1 MNISTC
7 PMATFILML
16 VIISILLDSYV
27 MFGLGIVPKNTVVL
41 ILSLLIMILYA
52 TFTIWLANETCYT
65 KFTWISWLIVIYLVY
80 QTVNS
85 IILMTNPKLQKEVKK
100 EFAAMEK
107 EFNESQDRV
116 HSQYGK

>member
-27 MFGLGIVPKNTVVL
+27 TFELGIVPKNTVVL
-41 ILSLLIMILYA
+41 ILSLLIMVLYA
-52 TFTIWLANETCYT
+52 AFTIWLANETCYT
-65 KFTWISWLIVIYLVY
+65 KFIWISWLIIIYLVY
-80 QTVNS
+80 QNVNS
-85 IILMTNPKLQKEVKK
+85 VMVIANPQLQKELRK
-100 EFAAMEK
+100 EIAAIEK

-116 HSQYGK
+116 HAQYGE

>member
-27 MFGLGIVPKNTVVL
+27 VFGLGIAPKNTVVL
-41 ILSLLIMILYA
+41 ILTLLILVLYA
-52 TFTIWLANETCYT
+52 AFTIWLANETCYT
-65 KFTWISWLIVIYLVY
+65 KFTWISWLIIIYLVY
-80 QTVNS
+80 QNVSS
-85 IILMTNPKLQKEVKK
+85 IMVITNPQLQKELRK

-107 EFNESQDRV
+107 EFNESQNRV
-116 HSQYGK
+116 HAQYGE